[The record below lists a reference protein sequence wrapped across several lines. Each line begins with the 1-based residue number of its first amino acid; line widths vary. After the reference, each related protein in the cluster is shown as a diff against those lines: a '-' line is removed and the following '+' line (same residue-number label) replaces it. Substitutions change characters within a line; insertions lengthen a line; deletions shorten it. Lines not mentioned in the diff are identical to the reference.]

1 VADDLFGDGN
11 DDSSK
16 KKDVQPIK
24 PKSKYLDQD
33 WELSPEDQKEY
44 IGFPSKQDATDQA
57 NEVEP
62 EIAFPCFALM
72 YRLRKEFVDTKIDSV
87 LADHNRYC
95 TRFKRLINSEVIS
108 MKQRKGFVLLWVGL
122 TAVDKAET
130 RAEIMQFL
138 EEDPLIEKDMIEKWD
153 IIDLESKA
161 DDSKASAGKV
171 SPAASSKSVA

>member
-1 VADDLFGDGN
+1 VADDIFGDGN
-11 DDSSK
+11 DNSK
-16 KKDVQPIK
+16 KKEVQPIK
-24 PKSKYLDQD
+24 SKSKYLDQD
-33 WELSPEDQKEY
+33 WELSPEDQKDY
-44 IGFPSKQDATDQA
+44 KGFPSKQDATEHA
-57 NEVEP
+57 NEEP

-95 TRFKRLINSEVIS
+95 TRFKRLINSEAIS
-108 MKQRKGFVLLWVGL
+108 MKQRKGFVLLWAGL

-153 IIDLESKA
+153 IIDLESKVDGA
-161 DDSKASAGKV
+161 KASAGKAP
-171 SPAASSKSVA
+171 PAASSKTAV